1 MSQRLLVTRPEHDDT
16 TTYLSHYAKL
26 VIKYAKVRNIPVKDF
41 SSGTVKRNPLG
52 IYIKSQNPRLLFFN
66 GHGDEDCIEG
76 EKGEIIIKE
85 NENDELLKNKITY
98 ARSCFVAVSLGK
110 KCSAFGKGTCF
121 IGYEFPFQFWFDETR
136 TANPIKDKIAALYL
150 EPSNKLVMYLLKG
163 NFTKTAFDKS
173 RELMVKNM
181 NKILKEN
188 EPGTLERFKAL
199 WMNYEGQKI
208 YGDKETSFKSF

>member
-26 VIKYAKVRNIPVKDF
+26 VIKYAKEKGIAVTDF
-41 SSGTVKRNPLG
+41 KPGTVKKETIN
-52 IYIKSQNPRLLFFN
+52 KFMEKQKPRLIFFN
-66 GHGDEDCIEG
+66 GHGGEDCIEG

-85 NENDELLKNKITY
+85 NENDELLKDKITY

-110 KCSAFGKGTCF
+110 KCSGFGKGTCF

-136 TANPIKDKIAALYL
+136 TTNPIKDKIAALYL
-150 EPSNKLVMYLLKG
+150 EPSNELVKYLIKG
-163 NFTKTAFDKS
+163 DFTKIAFDKS

-181 NKILKEN
+181 NEILKEN
-188 EPGTLERFKAL
+188 EPGALERFKAL
-199 WMNYEGQKI
+199 WMNCEGQKI
-208 YGDKETSFKSF
+208 YGDEETSF

>member
-26 VIKYAKVRNIPVKDF
+26 VIKYAKEKGVFVTDF
-41 SSGTVKRNPLG
+41 KPGTVKKEA
-52 IYIKSQNPRLLFFN
+52 ISKFIKKQNPKLLFLN
-66 GHGDEDCIEG
+66 GHGNEDCIEG
-76 EKGEIIIKE
+76 EKEEIIIKE

-110 KCSAFGKGTCF
+110 KCSTFGKGTCF

-136 TANPIKDKIAALYL
+136 TANPIKDKIASLYL
-150 EPSNKLVMYLLKG
+150 EPSNELVKYLIKG

-173 RELMVKNM
+173 KELMVKNM

-188 EPGTLERFKAL
+188 EPGALERFKSL
-199 WMNYEGQKI
+199 WMNHEGQRI
-208 YGDKETSFKSF
+208 YGDKEIFF

>member
-26 VIKYAKVRNIPVKDF
+26 VIKYAKEKGVLVTDFKSGMVKKEIIGKF
-41 SSGTVKRNPLG
+41 IEK
-52 IYIKSQNPRLLFFN
+52 QQPRLIFFN
-66 GHGDEDCIEG
+66 GHGGKDCIEG

-85 NENDELLKNKITY
+85 NENDELLKKKITY

-136 TANPIKDKIAALYL
+136 TTNPIKDKIASLYL
-150 EPSNKLVMYLLKG
+150 EPSNELVNYLIKG
-163 NFTKTAFDKS
+163 NLTKTAFDKS

-188 EPGTLERFKAL
+188 EPGALERFKAL
-199 WMNYEGQKI
+199 WMNHEGQKI
-208 YGDKETSFKSF
+208 YGDGDTSF